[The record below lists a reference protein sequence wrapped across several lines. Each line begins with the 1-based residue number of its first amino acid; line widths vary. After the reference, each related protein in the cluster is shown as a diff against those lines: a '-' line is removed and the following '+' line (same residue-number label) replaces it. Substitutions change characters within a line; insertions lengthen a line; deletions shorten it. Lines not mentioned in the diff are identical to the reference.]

1 MNSPRDMPAGASA
14 EAGPGAIKT
23 VSQGELD
30 AILARHL
37 RGAERYRSTPTCAR
51 VSWPNSP
58 RADLEVRSFGAS
70 PAELVNVPAA
80 RANLTGAKLSP
91 SAFHATAH
99 LSSLNLDGRDLS
111 EAELT
116 GAKFRFASMKRTRLE
131 MANLFA
137 ADLSVADLR
146 GADLSRA
153 DMRGAC
159 CRGAVLIDATMVET
173 DLREGV
179 LAKFAKGDSDLE
191 VRSFGASPAEL
202 VNVPAARAN
211 RPPS

>member
-30 AILARHL
+30 AILARH
-37 RGAERYRSTPTCAR
+37 ERYVRRAPGGLK
-51 VSWPNSP
+51 
-58 RADLEVRSFGAS
+58 ADL
-70 PAELVNVPAA
+70 
-80 RANLTGAKLSP
+80 
-91 SAFHATAH
+91 AFQD

-211 RPPS
+211 LTGAKLSKRLIPLAPVGSTGGGLDATRAAARPG